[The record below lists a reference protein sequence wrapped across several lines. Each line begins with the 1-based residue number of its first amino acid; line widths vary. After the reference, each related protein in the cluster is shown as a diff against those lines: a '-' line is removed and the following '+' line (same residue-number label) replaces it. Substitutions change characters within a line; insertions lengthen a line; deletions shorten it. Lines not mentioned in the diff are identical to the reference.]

1 MIITSLVVPLDVSGV
16 VRLCRCRC
24 FVAAAIIFLAF
35 EPLGYLFQPRRV
47 KRVEGAAVGVICD

>member
-24 FVAAAIIFLAF
+24 FVAAVIIFLAF
-35 EPLGYLFQPRRV
+35 EPLGYLFQPHREESGGSGGGRHL
-47 KRVEGAAVGVICD
+47 